1 MGKDGSFGFKNEKG
15 TYIKVQED
23 KKGIVH
29 VGVYDKRPDDPTHK
43 TIHINVDTNN
53 KTYTTN
59 DNTSGKNEP
68 SSGGCFLTTACMR
81 YYKNNFDDNCYE
93 LTKLRWFRDNFV
105 SEEDIKHYYTLAP
118 IIVDEINKL
127 DNSEDIYKNIY
138 ENVIVT
144 CIKYMQNLDYKRTY
158 EVYKK
163 CILEL
168 EEKYVRPVLNQ
179 RLLDVLRKKRDLL
192 YIKEVCNNGEKV
204 VESLEKE
211 QKENYIYRL
220 VLPKYSGENVNIS
233 DKNIE
238 NNSIFMGN
246 LFD

>member
-1 MGKDGSFGFKNEKG
+1 M
-15 TYIKVQED
+15 
-23 KKGIVH
+23 
-29 VGVYDKRPDDPTHK
+29 
-43 TIHINVDTNN
+43 
-53 KTYTTN
+53 
-59 DNTSGKNEP
+59 
-68 SSGGCFLTTACMR
+68 
-81 YYKNNFDDNCYE
+81 
-93 LTKLRWFRDNFV
+93 
-105 SEEDIKHYYTLAP
+105 P

-127 DNSEDIYKNIY
+127 DNIEDIYKNIY

-211 QKENYIYRL
+211 QKEDYIYRL